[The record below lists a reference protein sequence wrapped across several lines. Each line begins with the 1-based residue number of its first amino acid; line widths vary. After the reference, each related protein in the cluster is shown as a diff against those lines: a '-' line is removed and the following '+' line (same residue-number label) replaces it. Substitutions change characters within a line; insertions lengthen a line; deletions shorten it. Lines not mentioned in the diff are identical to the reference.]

1 MRLSINILVTALL
14 TLSTLSAWAQK
25 EKVVEQS
32 DKKRPEWIGCST
44 LSTIAI
50 TETGKTLA
58 EVQEKALASI
68 RQNIINS
75 VAVNITSTEEMT
87 SRQVSKDNLYSVMHD
102 YTSTLMTEAA
112 KLPFMSNI
120 SLSNAKDIYWEKIY
134 SKADKT
140 YRYEYSVCYP
150 FDEIERRNLVREFLA
165 IDNKKVAE
173 LEALRRE
180 AETLTDLDRIP
191 RALNALEELHAYFFD
206 EVRRNETQEVMKNF
220 RGLYKQVSI
229 EVEEEQAGECI
240 YSLRISGRRV
250 VTSIP
255 VRLKSDSALDMA
267 VKAIDNERYM
277 LSYDASYASPRDIN
291 SIEISYPMGA
301 VKVSR
306 TITFEAPKN

>member
-32 DKKRPEWIGCST
+32 DKRRPEWIGCST
-44 LSTIAI
+44 SSTIAI

-255 VRLKSDSALDMA
+255 ARLKSDSALDMA

>member
-14 TLSTLSAWAQK
+14 TLSTLAAWAQK

-32 DKKRPEWIGCST
+32 DKRRPEWIGCST
-44 LSTIAI
+44 SSTIAI

-255 VRLKSDSALDMA
+255 ARLKSDSALDMA

>member
-44 LSTIAI
+44 SSTIAI

>member
-14 TLSTLSAWAQK
+14 TLSTLTAWAQK

-32 DKKRPEWIGCST
+32 DKRRPEWIGCST
-44 LSTIAI
+44 SSTIAI

-102 YTSTLMTEAA
+102 YSSTLMTEAA

-291 SIEISYPMGA
+291 TIEISYPMGA

>member
-1 MRLSINILVTALL
+1 MVTALL
-14 TLSTLSAWAQK
+14 TLSTLTAWAQK
-25 EKVVEQS
+25 EKVVERS
-32 DKKRPEWIGCST
+32 DKRRPEWIGCST
-44 LSTIAI
+44 SSTIAV

-75 VAVNITSTEEMT
+75 VAVNITSSEQMT
-87 SRQVSKDNLYSVMHD
+87 SRQVSKDNIYSVMHD
-102 YTSTLMTEAA
+102 YTSILMTEAA

-134 SKADKT
+134 SKTDKK

-173 LEALRRE
+173 LKALRRE

-191 RALNALEELHAYFFD
+191 RALNALEELNAYFFD
-206 EVRRNETQEVMKNF
+206 DVRRNETQEVMKNF

-229 EVEEEQAGECI
+229 EVESEQTGECI

-255 VRLKSDSALDMA
+255 ARLKSDSALDMA
-267 VKAIDNERYM
+267 VKSLDECRYI
-277 LSYDASYASPRDIN
+277 LTYDASYASPRDIN
-291 SIEISYPMGA
+291 TIEISYPMGA